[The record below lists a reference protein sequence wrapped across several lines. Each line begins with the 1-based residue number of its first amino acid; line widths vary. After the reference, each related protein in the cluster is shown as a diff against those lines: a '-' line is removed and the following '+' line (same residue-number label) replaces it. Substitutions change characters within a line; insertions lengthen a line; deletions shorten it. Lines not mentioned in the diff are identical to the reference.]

1 MEYTESLE
9 RSAEITRMVL
19 PTLSRLG
26 LPVNPVNYALFY
38 EYYLGRNPRLK
49 EALEP
54 VAEQGAALSA
64 ERAKELFEQQV
75 VFANTDRVEQ
85 IGEEIRE
92 MLGRIIQMISEAGGD
107 VSHFSGSLGA
117 YANSLAHLDGD
128 NAAQKLKSLVSEM
141 LVEAKQMVESN
152 REFGQKLDSTSR
164 EISALRAELADLRL
178 QATLDALT
186 GLGNRKTFD
195 EALARALEHAPGDM
209 ATVCL
214 MMVDIDNF
222 KSINDE
228 YGHLI
233 GDKILRFVAE
243 TLRRSV
249 KGRDVVA
256 RFGGDEFGVVLEE
269 TPPQGAYRL
278 AESIRQT
285 IEKSA
290 LKRTDTGEPIR
301 NITVSIGVECNRP
314 GDGPDDLIERAD
326 KALYES
332 KNKGR
337 NRVTCGFPG

>member
-26 LPVNPVNYALFY
+26 LPVNPINYALFY
-38 EYYLGRNPRLK
+38 EYFLGRNPRLK

-54 VAEQGAALSA
+54 VVENGGSLSPD
-64 ERAKELFEQQV
+64 RAKELFEEQV
-75 VFANTDRVEQ
+75 VFANTDRVEK

-92 MLGRIIQMISEAGGD
+92 MLGKIIQMISDAGGD

-117 YANSLAHLDGD
+117 YAHSLEHLDEA
-128 NAAQKLKSLVSEM
+128 NAAQQLKSLVGQM
-141 LVEAKQMVESN
+141 LTEARQMVESN
-152 REFGQKLDSTSR
+152 REFGQKLDATSR
-164 EISALRAELADLRL
+164 EIGALRAELADLRL

-195 EALARALEHAPGDM
+195 EALARALEQAPGDM

-278 AESIRQT
+278 AENIRQT

-314 GDGPDDLIERAD
+314 GDRPDDLIERAD
-326 KALYES
+326 QALYES

-337 NRVTCGFPG
+337 NRVTCGFRG

>member
-54 VAEQGAALSA
+54 VAEQGAPLSA

-92 MLGRIIQMISEAGGD
+92 MLARIIQMISEAGGD

-117 YANSLAHLDGD
+117 YANSLAHLDEE
-128 NAAQKLKSLVSEM
+128 NAAARLKSLVSEM

-152 REFGQKLDSTSR
+152 RQFGQKLDATSR

-195 EALARALEHAPGDM
+195 DALARALEQAPGDM

-269 TPPQGAYRL
+269 TPPQGAFRL

-314 GDGPDDLIERAD
+314 GDTPDELIDRAD

-332 KNKGR
+332 KKKGR

>member
-26 LPVNPVNYALFY
+26 LPVNPINYALFY
-38 EYYLGRNPRLK
+38 EYFLGRNPRLK

-54 VAEQGAALSA
+54 VVENGGSLSPD
-64 ERAKELFEQQV
+64 RAKELFEEQV
-75 VFANTDRVEQ
+75 VFANTDRVEK

-92 MLGRIIQMISEAGGD
+92 MLGKIIQMISDAGGD

-117 YANSLAHLDGD
+117 YAHSLEHLDEA
-128 NAAQKLKSLVSEM
+128 NAAQQLKSLVGQM
-141 LVEAKQMVESN
+141 LTEAQQMVESN
-152 REFGQKLDSTSR
+152 REFGQKLDATSR
-164 EISALRAELADLRL
+164 EIGALRAELADLRL

-195 EALARALEHAPGDM
+195 EALARALEQAPGDM

-278 AESIRQT
+278 AENIRQT

-314 GDGPDDLIERAD
+314 GDRPDDLIERAD
-326 KALYES
+326 QALYES

-337 NRVTCGFPG
+337 NRVTCGFRG